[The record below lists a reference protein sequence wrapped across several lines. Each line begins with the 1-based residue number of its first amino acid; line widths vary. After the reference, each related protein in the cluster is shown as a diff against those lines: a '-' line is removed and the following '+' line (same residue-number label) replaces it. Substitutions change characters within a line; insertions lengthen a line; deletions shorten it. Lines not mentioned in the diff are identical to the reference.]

1 MIKRDRG
8 RKACRVLHT
17 YMARKKKLPA
27 VAKRVVLQCI
37 GRAQRDGRRECKLQ
51 VLFEGGGDLRVVYE
65 SRRMCLRAERVE
77 ALEGEL
83 AAAAEVVEGDAEA
96 RLEQLAARE
105 RRLAKDVAGE
115 LNRARLEGDG
125 LANAVGKWHGA
136 LDRKRLMGHGFVV
149 AQGLLGARLDEL
161 GTLLAAGRKAFKL
174 TRAGLLVGRAAW
186 QREGA
191 WDKVHAEHPRVGELG
206 GRSVKPAEAV
216 KALTAAERRRA
227 EGALRGVL
235 ADVADRAG
243 REVDQVADV
252 AFLGYWAGMVP
263 QVWHLDGEP
272 RLAFVVALRDMV
284 ATEFLVPPEGF
295 RWQDTLALARGGA
308 REAFRRHVF
317 ALVAADEVG
326 LAEGA
331 AVARVPLRAADVC
344 FFYTHWLHRAPAPPA
359 SVDEEARVC
368 LFGVFG
374 KAGASEG
381 QPIFRHHVLGE

>member
-227 EGALRGVL
+227 EGA
-235 ADVADRAG
+235 
-243 REVDQVADV
+243 
-252 AFLGYWAGMVP
+252 
-263 QVWHLDGEP
+263 
-272 RLAFVVALRDMV
+272 
-284 ATEFLVPPEGF
+284 
-295 RWQDTLALARGGA
+295 
-308 REAFRRHVF
+308 RR
-317 ALVAADEVG
+317 
-326 LAEGA
+326 
-331 AVARVPLRAADVC
+331 ARVSSGRASRP
-344 FFYTHWLHRAPAPPA
+344 WAPP
-359 SVDEEARVC
+359 SVETSPTLVVPK
-368 LFGVFG
+368 LTG
-374 KAGASEG
+374 
-381 QPIFRHHVLGE
+381 